1 MSTKC
6 LMMACNYPGT
16 SCELRGCI
24 NDAEN
29 LAEHLVQSGIADA
42 RDIKLVREPTGRQIV
57 KAITELADQT
67 CRERIANVFVS
78 FSGHGTHI
86 ADKDGD
92 EDDGQDE
99 CICPTD
105 YSSRGVLSDDQLST
119 LFARFSDNTR
129 VSILFDCCHSG
140 TCIDLP
146 HVYIGYAKTSECTRK
161 RTACHPDTI
170 MISGC
175 LDTQTSADAY
185 DGDRCEYTGAMTT
198 AFLDVLSLEPSLIS
212 DSFALVC
219 AMRVLLWER
228 DMSQVPQLSVS
239 KRLGD
244 EAKAFFRPRA

>member
-1 MSTKC
+1 MTTKC

-29 LAEHLVQSGIADA
+29 LADHLQKTGIAA
-42 RDIKLVREPTGRQIV
+42 SRDIKLIREPTGRQIV
-57 KAITELADQT
+57 TAITDLADQT
-67 CRERIANVFVS
+67 CRENIANVFVS

-86 ADKDGD
+86 ADRDGD
-92 EDDGQDE
+92 EDDGRDE
-99 CICPTD
+99 CLCPSD
-105 YSSRGVLSDDQLST
+105 FSSRGVLSDDQLST
-119 LFARFSDNTR
+119 LFSRFSRDTR

-146 HVYIGYAKTSECTRK
+146 HTYVGYAKTRECTRK

-175 LDTQTSADAY
+175 MDSQTSADAY
-185 DGDRCEYTGAMTT
+185 DTNRYEHTGAMTT
-198 AFLDVLSLEPSLIS
+198 AFLDVLKLEPTLIS

-228 DMSQVPQLSVS
+228 DMTQVPQLSVS
-239 KRLGD
+239 ECLGD
-244 EAKAFFRPRA
+244 TAKSFFRPRA